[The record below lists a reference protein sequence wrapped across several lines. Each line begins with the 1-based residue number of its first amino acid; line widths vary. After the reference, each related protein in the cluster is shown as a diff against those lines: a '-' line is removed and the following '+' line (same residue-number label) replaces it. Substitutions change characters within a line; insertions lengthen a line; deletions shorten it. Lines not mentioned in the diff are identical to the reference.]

1 VFTTP
6 LEDIKCIQAEFWL
19 KEIRMKAKSS
29 VHVAMLFAVGWV
41 TDTAGQE
48 KNLLE
53 SSGID
58 EQVGR

>member
-1 VFTTP
+1 MFTTP

-41 TDTAGQE
+41 TDTAGWE